1 MRHGPLAGDLRN
13 RCRTGHRRSP
23 GRPDHA
29 RQRDRGRT
37 QPGTDGR
44 RTRESRMR
52 RRRLA
57 ASEIPEQDGHLTVP
71 PADAT
76 PPAPQARL
84 NQALFDQH
92 ALVFRHHRRAPPPLP
107 GPQSSD
113 CPCHDKRCARRRPRP
128 AHRCEPFRWHTCAG
142 ITGAPGPISQTARH
156 TWGVPGRAPDVA
168 LHPACSTPPT
178 RWRRRG
184 RRRTDCWRRTG
195 CWRRTAR
202 PCAAMTP
209 ELREG
214 DAGRQ
219 GDHIAHDLQPQNRP
233 TPHHPGPDGT
243 G

>member
-92 ALVFRHHRRAPPPLP
+92 ALVFHSGTTDEPRHRSRGHNPRTVHATTSDARADALVRRTDVNH
-107 GPQSSD
+107 SD
-113 CPCHDKRCARRRPRP
+113 GTRVRV
-128 AHRCEPFRWHTCAG
+128 
-142 ITGAPGPISQTARH
+142 TGASGPTSQTARH

-184 RRRTDCWRRTG
+184 RRRTG

-219 GDHIAHDLQPQNRP
+219 GDHIAHGLRPQNRP

>member
-23 GRPDHA
+23 GCPDHA

-57 ASEIPEQDGHLTVP
+57 RLRNPGTGRSPHGPARRCHSPGSPSPPEPGAVR
-71 PADAT
+71 PAR
-76 PPAPQARL
+76 PRL
-84 NQALFDQH
+84 P
-92 ALVFRHHRRAPPPLP
+92 FRHHRRAPPPLP

-113 CPCHDKRCARRRPRP
+113 CPCHDKRRARRRPRP

-142 ITGAPGPISQTARH
+142 ITGASGPTSQTARH

-184 RRRTDCWRRTG
+184 RRRTG

-219 GDHIAHDLQPQNRP
+219 GDHIVHGLRPQNRP